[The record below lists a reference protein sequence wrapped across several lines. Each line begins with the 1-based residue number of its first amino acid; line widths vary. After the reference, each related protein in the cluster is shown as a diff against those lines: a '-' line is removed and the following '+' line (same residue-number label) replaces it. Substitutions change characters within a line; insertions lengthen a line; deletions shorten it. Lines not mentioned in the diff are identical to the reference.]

1 MLQPNRRKYRK
12 EQKGRNTGIA
22 TRGNKVSFGEYGLKA
37 IGRGRLT
44 ARQIE
49 SARRAMTRHIKR
61 GGRIWIRIF
70 PDKPISKKP
79 AEVRMG
85 NGKGNPEYWVAEIQP
100 GKVLYEMDGVDEVLA
115 REAFRLA
122 AAKLPIET
130 TFVTRL
136 VGESEMKAI
145 DLRAKGAAELQ
156 EELVALLKEQFSLR
170 MQLATQQLANSAQLG
185 RVRRDIARVRTV
197 MREKAVA

>member
-1 MLQPNRRKYRK
+1 MLQPARQKFRKQ
-12 EQKGRNTGIA
+12 QKGRNKGIA
-22 TRGNKVSFGEYGLKA
+22 TTGNKVSFGEFGLKA

-49 SARRAMTRHIKR
+49 AARRVMTRHIKR
-61 GGRIWIRIF
+61 GGRVWIRIF

-85 NGKGNPEYWVAEIQP
+85 NGKGSPEYFVAEIQP
-100 GKVLYEMDGVDEVLA
+100 GKMLYEMDGVSEQLA

-130 TFVTRL
+130 TFATRH
-136 VGESEMKAI
+136 
-145 DLRAKGAAELQ
+145 
-156 EELVALLKEQFSLR
+156 
-170 MQLATQQLANSAQLG
+170 LG
-185 RVRRDIARVRTV
+185 S
-197 MREKAVA
+197 